1 MREWVLYDSNT
12 IDRDVLARRGQR
24 LEYFTIGWNSI
35 EALAALITGLLAG
48 SIALVGF
55 GLDSMIEVV
64 SGAALLWRLH
74 RDVDEQQRE
83 KAERFAL
90 WIVGSCFMALAAYIT
105 LDSLRS
111 LVFLKSPEHSLIGIV
126 VAIAAMV
133 VMPVLGRAKRD
144 VARQLGSAAM
154 HSDARQADFCMYLS
168 AVLLGGLVLNVW
180 LGWWWADPL
189 AALIMVPLIAKE
201 GIGAFRGKTCAC

>member
-55 GLDSMIEVV
+55 GLDSVIEVV
-64 SGAALLWRLH
+64 SGTALLWRLH
-74 RDVDEQQRE
+74 RDVNKRQRE

-90 WIVGSCFMALAAYIT
+90 WIVGICFMALATYIT
-105 LDSLRS
+105 FDSLR
-111 LVFLKSPEHSLIGIV
+111 FLFFRESPEHSLAGIV

-133 VMPVLGRAKRD
+133 VMPVLRRAKRD

-154 HSDARQADFCMYLS
+154 HSDAKQADFCMYLS
-168 AVLLGGLVLNVW
+168 AILLGGLVLNLW

-189 AALIMVPLIAKE
+189 AALVMVPLVAKE
-201 GIGAFRGKTCAC
+201 GIGALRGKTCCC

>member
-1 MREWVLYDSNT
+1 LHASNT
-12 IDRDVLARRGQR
+12 IDRGVLTRRGQR

-35 EALAALITGLLAG
+35 EALAAIITGLLAG
-48 SIALVGF
+48 SIALIGF

-111 LVFLKSPEHSLIGIV
+111 LVFRKSPEHSLIGIV

-168 AVLLGGLVLNVW
+168 AILLGGLVLNVW

>member
-168 AVLLGGLVLNVW
+168 AILLGGLVLNVS

-189 AALIMVPLIAKE
+189 AALVMVPLIAKE